1 MSHSVN
7 IKTQFKNIRNLIEQF
22 TALGW
27 AVSHNTKCV
36 TYPTDPR
43 RDEFHTYVAK
53 NPRTSGY
60 DVGIDIDDEGNAYFV
75 CDFFDHS
82 IEQQL
87 GKNLQKIK
95 QGYTLSEIER
105 QLQEDNFEYSVEEL
119 ATGET
124 VVTAYK

>member
-7 IKTQFKNIRNLIEQF
+7 IKTQFKNIRNLVEQF
-22 TALGW
+22 ESLGW
-27 AVSHNTKCV
+27 VVSHNTKCV

-43 RDEFHTYVAK
+43 RDELHAYVAK
-53 NPRTSGY
+53 NPRANGY
-60 DVGIDIDDEGNAYFV
+60 DVGIDIDEEGNAYFV
-75 CDFFDHS
+75 CDFFDSS

>member
-7 IKTQFKNIRNLIEQF
+7 IKTQFKNITNLLEQF
-22 TALGW
+22 TLAGW
-27 AVSHNTKCV
+27 RLDRNTKCV
-36 TYPTDPR
+36 TYPSDPR
-43 RDEFHTYVAK
+43 REEFHTYVAK
-53 NPRTSGY
+53 NPRSSGY
-60 DVGIDIDDEGNAYFV
+60 DIGIDIDSEGCAYFV
-75 CDFFDHS
+75 CDFFDPS

-105 QLQEDNFEYSVEEL
+105 QLQEDNFEYSIEEL